1 MKLIIII
8 MFDNYISLFHFKKQI
23 WILYKEKKE
32 KSLYISVMKFN
43 SVNFLTKNYQT
54 SYLIVQ
60 NVHA

>member
-1 MKLIIII
+1 
-8 MFDNYISLFHFKKQI
+8 MFDYYISLFYFKKQI

-54 SYLIVQ
+54 SYLIV
-60 NVHA
+60 